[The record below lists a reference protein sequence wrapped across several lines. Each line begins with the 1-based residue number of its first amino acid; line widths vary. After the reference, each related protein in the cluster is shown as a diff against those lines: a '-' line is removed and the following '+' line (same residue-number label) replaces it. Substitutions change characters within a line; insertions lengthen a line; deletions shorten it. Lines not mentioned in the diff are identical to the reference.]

1 MTSPAIISPT
11 TDGTKATLPGTAR
24 RAVHLRLVPGGQMC
38 IRDSYIY
45 YNVRDSQL
53 HQILGATAFC
63 RIMSA
68 SVTVALPSPFMS
80 ARAS

>member
-1 MTSPAIISPT
+1 MLPFFCEKT
-11 TDGTKATLPGTAR
+11 TERPELS
-24 RAVHLRLVPGGQMC
+24 VVLF
-38 IRDSYIY
+38 IYYIY